1 MVGGSNFDRLRQA
14 LVEGTFYQNSFQ
26 FIIICKEEEMIAW
39 ADGIME
45 LNGALPLMNI
55 LYQMVCDLRSDLL
68 PKFLSARCAVLL
80 PFIANSF

>member
-1 MVGGSNFDRLRQA
+1 MVGGSNFDRLRRA

-45 LNGALPLMNI
+45 
-55 LYQMVCDLRSDLL
+55 SD
-68 PKFLSARCAVLL
+68 VT
-80 PFIANSF
+80 N